1 MGFGP
6 SRIAI
11 YGISLPDQT
20 PQPVKGVA
28 MEYPG
33 SGGFGDPGILARVGT
48 YPRGV
53 RNRVFSRVPHPFWTT
68 FWTPNMA

>member
-1 MGFGP
+1 
-6 SRIAI
+6 
-11 YGISLPDQT
+11 
-20 PQPVKGVA
+20 

-53 RNRVFSRVPHPFWTT
+53 RNRVFSRVSHPFWTT
-68 FWTPNMA
+68 FQTPNMACGSLGALRTPRRHPLI